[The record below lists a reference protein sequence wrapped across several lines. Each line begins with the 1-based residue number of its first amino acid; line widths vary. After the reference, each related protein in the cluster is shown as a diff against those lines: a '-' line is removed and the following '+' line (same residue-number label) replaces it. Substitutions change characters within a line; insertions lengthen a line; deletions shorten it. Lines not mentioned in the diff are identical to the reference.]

1 MTCCL
6 LLRMAMPKIS
16 EIEDTPNPNAVKF
29 VLKDRLTW
37 GTARSFDSAQA
48 AVDDPLAV
56 QLFAIPH
63 VVNVYYMDKWITVTQ
78 DGEADWPELVRKV
91 AEPIRAAAAV
101 EMPAEQTV
109 ESIVDDDPRLAAIR
123 KLLDEQVRP
132 ALVGDGGDLQIVGLD
147 DNLLRIRYFGACG
160 SCPSSL
166 AGTLSAITN
175 LARTIEP
182 DIEVVVA

>member
-1 MTCCL
+1 
-6 LLRMAMPKIS
+6 MPKIAD
-16 EIEDTPNPNAVKF
+16 IEDTPNPNAVKF

-37 GTARSFDSAQA
+37 GTARSFDSAESA
-48 AVDDPLAV
+48 AADPLAS

-78 DGEADWPELVRKV
+78 DGEADWPELVRKI
-91 AEPIRAAAAV
+91 AEPIRAAPVAEKPEAQIAA
-101 EMPAEQTV
+101 T
-109 ESIVDDDPRLAAIR
+109 SFDDDEPRLAAIR

-132 ALVGDGGDLQIVGLD
+132 ALVSDGGDLQIVGLEG
-147 DNLLRIRYFGACG
+147 NLLKVRYFGACG

-166 AGTLSAITN
+166 AGTLAAISN

-182 DIEVVVA
+182 ELEVEVV

>member
-1 MTCCL
+1 
-6 LLRMAMPKIS
+6 MPKIA

-29 VLKDRLTW
+29 VLKYRLTW
-37 GTARSFDSAQA
+37 GTACSFDSATSA
-48 AVDDPLAV
+48 AADPLAA

-78 DGEADWPELVRKV
+78 DGDADWPELVRKV
-91 AEPIRAAAAV
+91 AEPIRAAAAAQKPTQ
-101 EMPAEQTV
+101 EAA
-109 ESIVDDDPRLAAIR
+109 SNFDDDEPRLAAIR

-132 ALVGDGGDLQIVGLD
+132 ALVSDGGDLQIVGLEG
-147 DNLLRIRYFGACG
+147 NVLTIRYFGACG

-182 DIEVVVA
+182 DIEVVAA

>member
-1 MTCCL
+1 
-6 LLRMAMPKIS
+6 MPKIA

-37 GTARSFDSAQA
+37 GTACSFDSAESA
-48 AVDDPLAV
+48 ADYPLAAL
-56 QLFAIPH
+56 LFAIPH

-91 AEPIRAAAAV
+91 AEPIRAAEAAQKP
-101 EMPAEQTV
+101 EQQDPAENF
-109 ESIVDDDPRLAAIR
+109 SDDDPTLAAIR

-132 ALVGDGGDLQIVGLD
+132 ALVSDGGDLQIVGMEENVLT
-147 DNLLRIRYFGACG
+147 IRYFGACG

-166 AGTLSAITN
+166 AGTLSAIRN
-175 LARTIEP
+175 LARTIQP
-182 DIEVVVA
+182 DIEVVAL

>member
-1 MTCCL
+1 
-6 LLRMAMPKIS
+6 MPKIA

-37 GTARSFDSAQA
+37 GTACSFDSAESA
-48 AVDDPLAV
+48 AADPLASK
-56 QLFAIPH
+56 LFDIPH

-91 AEPIRAAAAV
+91 AEPIRAAEAAQKPV
-101 EMPAEQTV
+101 SEAV
-109 ESIVDDDPRLAAIR
+109 VNFDDDEPRLAAIR
-123 KLLDEQVRP
+123 ALLDEHVRP
-132 ALVGDGGDLQIVGLD
+132 ALVSDGGDLQIVGLD
-147 DNLLRIRYFGACG
+147 GNLLTIRYFGACG

-166 AGTLSAITN
+166 AGTLSAIGN

-182 DIEVVVA
+182 DIEVVAL

>member
-1 MTCCL
+1 
-6 LLRMAMPKIS
+6 MPKIA

-37 GTARSFDSAQA
+37 GTACSFDSAESA
-48 AVDDPLAV
+48 TTDPLAAL
-56 QLFAIPH
+56 LFAIPH

-91 AEPIRAAAAV
+91 AEPIRAAEAAQK
-101 EMPAEQTV
+101 PAQAETA
-109 ESIVDDDPRLAAIR
+109 ENFADDEPSLAAIR

-132 ALVGDGGDLQIVGLD
+132 ALVSDGGDLQIVGMEANVLS
-147 DNLLRIRYFGACG
+147 IRYFGACG

-166 AGTLSAITN
+166 AGTLSAIRN
-175 LARTIEP
+175 LARTVEP
-182 DIEVVVA
+182 DIEVIAV